1 MKTKSFTQK
10 PLLIIGAIILLALV
24 GFFFLRNSS
33 GSSLLPSGT
42 GGTDDSSSAK
52 SLKDLL
58 GSSVSQECTFKDDQG
73 NESTIKVAG
82 GKMRGDFTTMV
93 DGKSTGSHMITMNN
107 TTNFWMDGQTTGYK
121 MNIDS
126 LSKDAQT
133 NAQPS
138 AGSSIDVNE
147 KMNMSCKPAV
157 VSGSNF
163 TLPTGVTFTDIGAMM
178 NQQTPSGADT
188 KALQCATCASLT
200 GDDKTQCLAVL
211 GCN

>member
-1 MKTKSFTQK
+1 MKTKTLSQK
-10 PLLIIGAIILLALV
+10 PLLIIGAVILLALA
-24 GFFFLRNSS
+24 GFLWMRNSS

-42 GGTDDSSSAK
+42 GGTSDSSSAK

-58 GSSVSQECTFKDDQG
+58 GSTVSQECTFKDDQG

-93 DGKSTGSHMITMNN
+93 EGKSTGSHMITVNN

-121 MNIDS
+121 MSIDS
-126 LSKDAQT
+126 LSDDAQT
-133 NAQPS
+133 NSQANV
-138 AGSSIDVNE
+138 GSSIDVDE
-147 KMNMSCKPAV
+147 KMEMSCKPAV

-163 TLPTGVTFTDIGAMM
+163 NLPSGVTFTDIGAMM
-178 NQQTPSGADT
+178 NQQAPAGTDT